1 MENTNYETETVNVI
15 AEIKKVFNAIKM
27 SIYLFIAFCVK
38 FWIIIV
44 ALVAVGIGLGYLSSK
59 TTKPAKE
66 ASFFA
71 HINYEMGGTVYNSV
85 ETINA
90 KIAQGDSI
98 FLKKLNLWDNNSKIK
113 SISITPVVR
122 MENVVSQYDPN
133 YASTLELFLKNFDKL
148 KDDDSEQISGLY
160 TYFKQHLIKIKLS
173 NNADDESIKSIINYL
188 NSNPNIQKAKNA
200 FRENLEKR
208 IQTNNEVIDQID
220 TLVRY
225 KSQNLL
231 NYSSPIMGDQDFNL
245 SDIFKIKASFERD
258 NENRYT
264 DMALSEELVVPL
276 ERINIV
282 HSKKS
287 FADKKMIIFPI
298 TLLLLFFFISGLR
311 NFYIKMKKTYELQ
324 NK

>member
-1 MENTNYETETVNVI
+1 MENTSYETETVNVV
-15 AEIKKVFNAIKM
+15 AEIKKTFNSIKM
-27 SIYLFIAFCVK
+27 SIYLLISFCVK
-38 FWIIIV
+38 SWITIIAIV
-44 ALVAVGIGLGYLSSK
+44 VVGTGLGFLFSK

-98 FLKKLNLWDNNSKIK
+98 FLKKLNLWEKSSKIK

-122 MENVVSQYDPN
+122 MENILQQYDPN
-133 YASTLELFLKNFDKL
+133 NASTLELFLENFDKL
-148 KDDDSEQISGLY
+148 KDDELDQISGLY

-173 NNADDESIKSIINYL
+173 YQADKESVNSIVNYL
-188 NSNPNIQKAKNA
+188 NSNPNIQSTKNT
-200 FRENLEKR
+200 FLKNLEKR
-208 IQTNNEVIDQID
+208 IITNNEVIGQID

-231 NYSSPIMGDQDFNL
+231 KYSSPIMGDQDFDL
-245 SDIFKIKASFERD
+245 SEIFKIKASFERD

-264 DMALSEELVVPL
+264 EMALSEELVVPL

-287 FADKKMIIFPI
+287 IADKKMIIFPI
-298 TLLLLFFFISGLR
+298 ALLLLFFFISGLR
-311 NFYIKMKKTYELQ
+311 NFYIKMKKTHELQ